1 MVGVAKMSNQIV
13 TIEDNVFSVI
23 EQASGLVKNHNS
35 ISIDA
40 EKNYAIQQLFK
51 NKISTETAQRNPVSV
66 QNAILNLSSIG
77 ISLNP
82 ALKHAYLVPRDGA
95 ICLDISY
102 MGLMHLAQEIG
113 SIEWGQAKI
122 VYEND
127 TYENQGLNNQ
137 PVHKYNAFT
146 SRGNKVGVYCCVKL
160 PSGDYLTE
168 EMSGE
173 DIAAV
178 RKSSKSQHSSY
189 SPWNTFE
196 EEMWRKSAVKRASKY
211 WPKSNNNTGNRLDTA
226 IHVINEH
233 EGLDNE
239 REKHLEKLV
248 ELYEGNCEP
257 LVLWGF
263 MEKFRDNDILSQWL
277 YSNFPKGHKGKIGAI
292 LKTGRDQFF
301 NYKAIFEEDNDS
313 EVEEAKAE
321 LSEIEIKIINKAIHE
336 RLIN

>member
-1 MVGVAKMSNQIV
+1 MSNEIV
-13 TIEDNVFSVI
+13 TIEQNISGVI
-23 EQASGLVKNHNS
+23 EQAGSLVLNHNA

-40 EKNYAIQQLFK
+40 EQNYAIQQLYK
-51 NKISTETAQRNPVSV
+51 NDTSTKIATSNPVSV

-95 ICLDISY
+95 ICLDVSY

-122 VYEND
+122 VFAND
-127 TYENQGLNNQ
+127 DYQNQGLNNQ
-137 PVHKYNAFT
+137 PIHKYNAFT
-146 SRGNKVGVYCCVKL
+146 SRGDKVGVYCCVKL

-196 EEMWRKSAVKRASKY
+196 DEMWRKSVVKRASKY

-239 REKHLEKLV
+239 REKQLEKLV
-248 ELYEGNCEP
+248 ELYERECEP

-263 MEKFRDNDILSQWL
+263 MEQFRENESLSQWL
-277 YSNFPKGHKGKIGAI
+277 YSNFPKGHKGKEGAI

-301 NYKAIFEEDNDS
+301 SYKAIFDNGDES
-313 EVEEAKAE
+313 EAEEAKAE
-321 LSEIEIKIINKAIHE
+321 LSELELRIINKAIHE
-336 RLIN
+336 RLTN

>member
-1 MVGVAKMSNQIV
+1 MNNEIA
-13 TIEDNVFSVI
+13 VI
-23 EQASGLVKNHNS
+23 ERNVYSVLDQASNLARSHNS

-40 EKNYAIQQLFK
+40 EKNYAIQQLYK
-51 NKISTETAQRNPVSV
+51 NEMSIKTAHSNPTSI

-95 ICLDISY
+95 ICLDVSY

-122 VYEND
+122 VHEND

-137 PVHKYNAFT
+137 PIHKYNAFT
-146 SRGNKVGVYCCVKL
+146 ARGNKVGVYCCVKL

-178 RKSSKSQHSSY
+178 RKSSKSQHSTY

-196 EEMWRKSAVKRASKY
+196 DEMWRKSVVKRASKY
-211 WPKSNNNTGNRLDTA
+211 WPKSNNSTGNRLDTA

-233 EGLDNE
+233 EGIDNE
-239 REKHLEKLV
+239 REKHLDKLI
-248 ELYEGNCEP
+248 ELYERNCEP

-263 MEKFRDNDILSQWL
+263 MEQFRENEILSQWL
-277 YSNFPKGHKGKIGAI
+277 YSNFPKGHKGKIADI
-292 LKTGRDQFF
+292 LKVGRDQFF
-301 NYKAIFEEDNDS
+301 GYKVIFEDGEESAVD
-313 EVEEAKAE
+313 EAKAE
-321 LSEIEIKIINKAIHE
+321 LSEIEIRVINKAIHA
-336 RLIN
+336 RNKD

>member
-1 MVGVAKMSNQIV
+1 MSNEISV
-13 TIEDNVFSVI
+13 IEGSILAVI
-23 EQASGLVKNHNS
+23 EQANGLAKVHGSVS
-35 ISIDA
+35 IEA
-40 EKNYAIQQLFK
+40 EKNYAIQQLYK
-51 NKISTETAQRNPVSV
+51 NDMSIKTAQNNPVSV

-95 ICLDISY
+95 ICLDVSY

-127 TYENQGLNNQ
+127 DYENQGLNNQ
-137 PVHKYNAFT
+137 PIHKYNAFT

-196 EEMWRKSAVKRASKY
+196 DEMWRKSVVKRASKY
-211 WPKSNNNTGNRLDTA
+211 WPKSNNNTGNRLDAA

-239 REKHLEKLV
+239 REKHLDKLI
-248 ELYEGNCEP
+248 ELYESNCEP

-263 MEKFRDNDILSQWL
+263 MEQFRDNETLSQWL
-277 YSNFPKGHKGKIGAI
+277 YGNFPKGHKGKIGAI
-292 LKTGRDQFF
+292 LKEGMKLFF
-301 NYKAIFEEDNDS
+301 DYKSIFESGTDS
-313 EVEEAKAE
+313 EIEEAKVE
-321 LSEIEIKIINKAIHE
+321 LSEIELKIINKAIHE
-336 RLIN
+336 RLT

>member
-1 MVGVAKMSNQIV
+1 MSNQMV
-13 TIEDNVFSVI
+13 TIENNVMSVI
-23 EQASGLVKNHNS
+23 EKAGSLASAHDS

-40 EKNYAIQQLFK
+40 EQNYAIQQLYK
-51 NKISTETAQRNPVSV
+51 NDMSIKVAQSNPVSV

-95 ICLDISY
+95 ICLDVSY

-122 VYEND
+122 VFEND
-127 TYENQGLNNQ
+127 NYENQGLNNQ
-137 PVHKYNAFT
+137 PIHKYNAFS
-146 SRGNKVGVYCCVKL
+146 SRGAKVGVYCCVKL

-168 EMSGE
+168 EMSAE
-173 DIAAV
+173 DIASV
-178 RKSSKSQHSSY
+178 RKSSKSQHSAY

-196 EEMWRKSAVKRASKY
+196 DEMWRKSVVKRASKY
-211 WPKSNNNTGNRLDTA
+211 WPKSNNTTTGNRLDTA

-248 ELYEGNCEP
+248 ELYESECEP

-263 MEKFRDNDILSQWL
+263 MEQFKENDTLYQWL

-292 LKTGRDQFF
+292 LKTGMGLFF
-301 NYKAIFEEDNDS
+301 DYKAIFESGS
-313 EVEEAKAE
+313 ESEIEEAKSE
-321 LSEIEIKIINKAIHE
+321 LSEIELRIINKSIQE
-336 RLIN
+336 RSIN